1 MLLGKLKGYKIILGY
16 HFCVEY
22 ALIEQI
28 MRETAFAALTFFRSM
43 CYNESYR
50 KTGRDFKMIIC
61 KNCGKELDDN
71 ALFCTGCGHR
81 VKTPEFPD
89 TPNET
94 AETAGAETSVPEE
107 NISEPSAEI
116 PTASADEGDSVLITD
131 DEPTA
136 TINTASSVISDNS
149 DTIDLSGVVSPQQ
162 PYNGG
167 NNGSFAYNSSEPQ
180 QSDGYQQQPY
190 GYGQQN
196 PEPQPAFKEKKP
208 VKVGAGR
215 LIGASVVAVFA
226 MIFTLILSFVLCI
239 KFGASGDIVKS
250 RIEKLDLRTVLTAE
264 YDGEEISNDLYKT
277 LGFRTATDNAAD
289 ETSFKEFMM
298 NTNFLEYTGEKAKQY
313 IDYIIGGE
321 GSDPSVT
328 SEDFVNDFFR
338 NNDSAAREAFGS
350 SFNDDTCDILVK
362 NLDKEDFTSNMSI
375 QEYNVGFVRYIFS
388 YITIGILVALVIV
401 LFIWIALIVDRKGR
415 HLTGFYGNIFL
426 VSGLIVFLS
435 GVAVALGASVAYSF
449 TSEIAFYLAANV
461 LLPFALA
468 ALCLGFVEL
477 LIGYIFKKVKKS
489 IKKKAKKAAEISAQ
503 A

>member
-22 ALIEQI
+22 ALIEKI

-136 TINTASSVISDNS
+136 PINTASSVISDNS

-250 RIEKLDLRTVLTAE
+250 RICL
-264 YDGEEISNDLYKT
+264 LYT
-277 LGFRTATDNAAD
+277 SPSPRD
-289 ETSFKEFMM
+289 E
-298 NTNFLEYTGEKAKQY
+298 Q
-313 IDYIIGGE
+313 
-321 GSDPSVT
+321 
-328 SEDFVNDFFR
+328 
-338 NNDSAAREAFGS
+338 
-350 SFNDDTCDILVK
+350 
-362 NLDKEDFTSNMSI
+362 
-375 QEYNVGFVRYIFS
+375 
-388 YITIGILVALVIV
+388 
-401 LFIWIALIVDRKGR
+401 
-415 HLTGFYGNIFL
+415 
-426 VSGLIVFLS
+426 
-435 GVAVALGASVAYSF
+435 
-449 TSEIAFYLAANV
+449 
-461 LLPFALA
+461 
-468 ALCLGFVEL
+468 
-477 LIGYIFKKVKKS
+477 
-489 IKKKAKKAAEISAQ
+489 
-503 A
+503 